1 MKMLFFFDRYPLVKL
16 NFFFFVSHICLVLLQ
31 NGRKEMDK
39 LVETTADQ
47 IRREMKIYIKHKQIF
62 VVSNI
67 AETVPLLLSFY
78 APLTETWLCMMER
91 GQGRQGREY
100 SGILFG
106 QQKLNPKIYI
116 WASGGYGRP
125 VGLPG
130 HFPSDLSNYYSDE
143 L

>member
-1 MKMLFFFDRYPLVKL
+1 MLFFFDRYPLVKL

-78 APLTETWLCMMER
+78 APLTET
-91 GQGRQGREY
+91 
-100 SGILFG
+100 
-106 QQKLNPKIYI
+106 
-116 WASGGYGRP
+116 
-125 VGLPG
+125 
-130 HFPSDLSNYYSDE
+130 
-143 L
+143 